1 MMDRDPPWRGKDR
14 PKRHGNKWWGGK
26 HTIWQENPLTHWV
39 FGHKWTQKMKGLL
52 DNSWPKFTRKR
63 IHLNRV
69 LSLHF
74 RCVKYRTSQSALAS
88 WVRRRNAV
96 HLHTHPASY
105 LKYHTWKNPSD
116 PKSTQPGFSTISGC
130 EDISHLD
137 HPSSSMISMSLGSFL
152 GFKLSSQFARSQSHW
167 EVVESQTVPRA
178 TSGSEQKRS
187 IIPWRSATA
196 CTPFIYSHTDWVEHY
211 TILYSVDAVASV
223 LHLPSRTRPSTLL
236 SMRRYEWLQG
246 LFDAPSN
253 FWTHQLQVNC
263 RNSCLVALARLSNT
277 TCMES
282 ACTGQF
288 FSIPAC
294 QKQTSIQLPY

>member
-105 LKYHTWKNPSD
+105 LKYHTWKTHQIPN
-116 PKSTQPGFSTISGC
+116 QLN
-130 EDISHLD
+130 LD
-137 HPSSSMISMSLGSFL
+137 SPPYLAAKTL
-152 GFKLSSQFARSQSHW
+152 
-167 EVVESQTVPRA
+167 A
-178 TSGSEQKRS
+178 T
-187 IIPWRSATA
+187 WT
-196 CTPFIYSHTDWVEHY
+196 
-211 TILYSVDAVASV
+211 
-223 LHLPSRTRPSTLL
+223 TRPHPWYPCHLAAFWVSNCPASLLAHNLTEKWLNPRLCRERLQDRSKTIHHSVKKCHRLYTL
-236 SMRRYEWLQG
+236 Y
-246 LFDAPSN
+246 
-253 FWTHQLQVNC
+253 
-263 RNSCLVALARLSNT
+263 
-277 TCMES
+277 
-282 ACTGQF
+282 
-288 FSIPAC
+288 I
-294 QKQTSIQLPY
+294 